1 MTDPSLGVTG
11 TRGFVK
17 VVHAL
22 NLWLIHHQHQTHTH
36 THTHTHMMES
46 SSGRFSL
53 LAPHPTLFL
62 RPDDRSYPRSPKCA
76 RCRNHGVVSALKG
89 HKRFCRWRDCAC
101 VKCALIAERQR
112 VMAAQVAL
120 RRQQAQEELQMIY
133 PAPGATEGGVSVSRT
148 PLSSFDA
155 FSPDAFKE
163 EKSLNKCSMFSGFV
177 SPALFTSEKSDPSNG
192 SASPGPDR
200 LSEHTSPQSLTSSD
214 LESGSESEKG
224 RNPTAVLTK
233 IFPHVKR
240 DALDS
245 ALKASSGD
253 VVKAI
258 ELVLSSREGQSS
270 NGDVVPQSENLL
282 VSRSAAVRLSDAP
295 LRHFSSRSAFSP
307 LHASASNSFCADGL
321 LGLNPRFAIGPLR
334 LAYSTPNFIPP
345 YLTSGFVPAMSLRPP
360 ADHPLLRDL
369 PYPKEPFNPTV
380 FYSSLGHDK

>member
-1 MTDPSLGVTG
+1 
-11 TRGFVK
+11 
-17 VVHAL
+17 
-22 NLWLIHHQHQTHTH
+22 
-36 THTHTHMMES
+36 
-46 SSGRFSL
+46 
-53 LAPHPTLFL
+53 
-62 RPDDRSYPRSPKCA
+62 
-76 RCRNHGVVSALKG
+76 
-89 HKRFCRWRDCAC
+89 
-101 VKCALIAERQR
+101 
-112 VMAAQVAL
+112 
-120 RRQQAQEELQMIY
+120 
-133 PAPGATEGGVSVSRT
+133 
-148 PLSSFDA
+148 
-155 FSPDAFKE
+155 
-163 EKSLNKCSMFSGFV
+163 MFSGFV
-177 SPALFTSEKSDPSNG
+177 SQALFTSEKSDPSNG

-214 LESGSESEKG
+214 LESGSESEKLSEAAG

-270 NGDVVPQSENLL
+270 NGDVGPQSENLL
-282 VSRSAAVRLSDAP
+282 VSRSAAP

-307 LHASASNSFCADGL
+307 LHASAKNSFAADGL

-345 YLTSGFVPAMSLRPP
+345 YLTSGFIPAMSLRPP

-369 PYPKEPFNPTV
+369 PYPKEPFSPTV

>member
-1 MTDPSLGVTG
+1 
-11 TRGFVK
+11 
-17 VVHAL
+17 
-22 NLWLIHHQHQTHTH
+22 
-36 THTHTHMMES
+36 
-46 SSGRFSL
+46 
-53 LAPHPTLFL
+53 
-62 RPDDRSYPRSPKCA
+62 
-76 RCRNHGVVSALKG
+76 
-89 HKRFCRWRDCAC
+89 
-101 VKCALIAERQR
+101 
-112 VMAAQVAL
+112 
-120 RRQQAQEELQMIY
+120 
-133 PAPGATEGGVSVSRT
+133 
-148 PLSSFDA
+148 
-155 FSPDAFKE
+155 
-163 EKSLNKCSMFSGFV
+163 MFSGFV
-177 SPALFTSEKSDPSNG
+177 SQALFTSEKSDPSNG
-192 SASPGPDR
+192 STSPGPDR

-214 LESGSESEKG
+214 LESGSESEKLSEAPG

-270 NGDVVPQSENLL
+270 NGDVLPQSENLL
-282 VSRSAAVRLSDAP
+282 VSRSAAVRLSDTP

-307 LHASASNSFCADGL
+307 LHASASNSFGADGL

-360 ADHPLLRDL
+360 MDHPLLRDL
-369 PYPKEPFNPTV
+369 PYPKEPFSPTV